1 MCENWGFFH
10 RGEGWRDAAAE
21 TGERRRASPRGS
33 RDKETHVR
41 DRERGTVKSER
52 GQPSILPSSCIHVQ
66 QTGLSHTLGGSVCC
80 RDTEPYSLVMNPA
93 FSQNAWN
100 LTSPFNTFRVKWTC
114 YGAPGQKWAVCPEWQ
129 KPPQTWSLRLMSP
142 RDTGTNQGSIL
153 KTFSQLYSF
162 RNMQCAHF
170 IKHPIFTF

>member
-114 YGAPGQKWAVCPEWQ
+114 YGAPGQKTPTDMISETHVAQRHRNEPGFNTEE
-129 KPPQTWSLRLMSP
+129 L
-142 RDTGTNQGSIL
+142 
-153 KTFSQLYSF
+153 FSTL
-162 RNMQCAHF
+162 F
-170 IKHPIFTF
+170 I

>member
-1 MCENWGFFH
+1 MCENWGSSIT
-10 RGEGWRDAAAE
+10 AKAE
-21 TGERRRASPRGS
+21 ETQRRRQARGGEPLRGGS

-114 YGAPGQKWAVCPEWQ
+114 YGAPGQKTPTDMISETHVAQRHRNEPGFNTEE
-129 KPPQTWSLRLMSP
+129 L
-142 RDTGTNQGSIL
+142 
-153 KTFSQLYSF
+153 FSTL
-162 RNMQCAHF
+162 F
-170 IKHPIFTF
+170 I